1 LTEDSP
7 QSHHRTT
14 SGTEAGL
21 SQATAY
27 SPSLAGAGASWLR
40 LLAKEWRELMASRAY
55 WILLL
60 LVGPLVGN
68 GFITAVNLY
77 AEASGIGGGAAALA
91 QGLTPLDGILVPT
104 FGAYDLAV
112 TLLFP
117 FVVIRLVAAE
127 KQSGALKLI
136 LQFPTGLTAAM
147 AAKVLALMLGWL
159 IAWLPGIIALLLW
172 QQYGGH
178 LYGPETLNLLLGH
191 LLHMTLS
198 TGVAVAAAAIAES
211 AASAAIV
218 TLGFTVGTWALDF
231 IAAGRGGWLQELAA
245 YTPTAAL
252 RVFEQG
258 LLRLNTVI
266 IVAAFSVAGI
276 GLAVAWLHTGRGW
289 RYRVMATAAVAIGL
303 ALAVGGAA
311 RLRPSWDMSENHRN
325 SFAPAD
331 EATLKQIGEPLKV
344 TVYLAPEDPR
354 LTDFERSIL
363 VKLRRLLPR
372 VEVVYAAGSHTGL
385 FESGEDHYGEI
396 WYELGAQRVMNRST
410 TEAIVLE
417 QLYELAGLSAPERT
431 EENDFPG
438 YPLAARPTA
447 AAWIFYLIWP
457 LTMAVSWWLMR
468 R

>member
-1 LTEDSP
+1 MTEDSLQERRGDGGRAEVAP
-7 QSHHRTT
+7 
-14 SGTEAGL
+14 
-21 SQATAY
+21 SQASAY
-27 SPSLAGAGASWLR
+27 SQSLAGSGASWR
-40 LLAKEWRELMASRAY
+40 WLLAKEWRELLASRAY

-68 GFITAVNLY
+68 GFITAINLY
-77 AEASGIGGGAAALA
+77 AEASGIGGGAAALT

-136 LQFPTGLTAAM
+136 LQFPTGLTSAM
-147 AAKVLALMLGWL
+147 AAKTLALGLGWL
-159 IAWLPGIIALLLW
+159 VAWLPGMIALLLW
-172 QQYGGH
+172 KHYGGH

-191 LLHMTLS
+191 LLHMALS

-231 IAAGRGGWLQELAA
+231 IAAGRGGLLQELAA

-258 LLRLNTVI
+258 LLRLSTVI
-266 IVAAFSVAGI
+266 VIAAFSLAGVA
-276 GLAVAWLHTGRGW
+276 LAVIWLHTGRSW
-289 RYRVMATAAVAIGL
+289 RYRGLATATVVVGL
-303 ALAVGGAA
+303 VLAVFPAT
-311 RLRPSWDMSENHRN
+311 RLRPSWDMSENRRN

-331 EATLKQIGEPLKV
+331 EAVLRQIKEPLKI

-372 VEVVYAAGSHTGL
+372 VEVDYTAGSHTGL
-385 FESGEDHYGEI
+385 FESDEDHYGEI
-396 WYELGAQRVMNRST
+396 WYELSAKRVMNRST

-417 QLYELAGLSAPERT
+417 QLYDLAGLSPPERV

-438 YPLAARPTA
+438 YPLAARPA
-447 AAWIFYLIWP
+447 GAAWIYYLFWP
-457 LTMAVSWWLMR
+457 LTIVVSWWLIR